1 MIFKRT
7 MLVTIPDYRYFKE
20 VLEWDIDS
28 IEDLEERLSDFSEEE
43 LQLLYND
50 GGFGDNIQYIDK
62 IIKSWRMNKNRGLTN
77 LNPPW
82 YN

>member
-62 IIKSWRMNKNRGLTN
+62 IIKS
-77 LNPPW
+77 
-82 YN
+82 